1 MFRRACVAQT
11 LVLGR
16 KRNVRRT
23 KFCEKGKGRGRAAKH
38 LHSVPKTKLVPK
50 NSTKFL
56 AASQWPAR
64 YQGRSTVK
72 GQMGHVSTSFCV
84 SKDNFDQFWE
94 QTLKESKELAI
105 EDPKLKRKKKYQ

>member
-64 YQGRSTVK
+64 YRNYVLSSPSDPLLPCKGRGGAAK
-72 GQMGHVSTSFCV
+72 HLHCV
-84 SKDNFDQFWE
+84 LG
-94 QTLKESKELAI
+94 T
-105 EDPKLKRKKKYQ
+105 

>member
-1 MFRRACVAQT
+1 MLRRACVAQT

-56 AASQWPAR
+56 AAGQWPTR
-64 YQGRSTVK
+64 YRNSVLSRLSDPLLSCKGRGRAGK
-72 GQMGHVSTSFCV
+72 H
-84 SKDNFDQFWE
+84 
-94 QTLKESKELAI
+94 
-105 EDPKLKRKKKYQ
+105 

>member
-64 YQGRSTVK
+64 YRTMYLVVRLTNCFPAKAVVELRNIYTVFL
-72 GQMGHVSTSFCV
+72 V
-84 SKDNFDQFWE
+84 
-94 QTLKESKELAI
+94 
-105 EDPKLKRKKKYQ
+105 PKN